1 MSEIK
6 IKIENLY
13 KIFGSRP
20 REYTDIV
27 RDGVDKDELL
37 SKYNHVLGLDNISLD
52 IKEHSIQVVMG
63 LSGSGK
69 STLIR
74 HINRLIE
81 PTEGTVTV
89 DGEDITK
96 LNKMDLLEFRR
107 NKTGMVFQRFAL
119 FPHQNILDN
128 VQFGLSIKNL
138 DKSDSIERAMYWIEK
153 VGLTGFENKFPNQL
167 SGGMQ
172 QRVGLARAL
181 ATDPDILL
189 MDEAFSALDPLIRT
203 DMQDQLLD
211 LQKNLNKTIM
221 FITHDLDEALKLGDR
236 IAILNGGKLVQDGNA
251 EEILLKPAD
260 QYVANFVKDVNRIKV
275 LKIKTILDQ
284 GGERANS
291 NPTVNVNDSIENCL
305 PAILES
311 QSGLNVIDEKNNF
324 VGSVS
329 KNKII
334 DIIINKKPTNLS
346 IILALVLIILRIFL

>member
-334 DIIINKKPTNLS
+334 DIFQKS
-346 IILALVLIILRIFL
+346 RD